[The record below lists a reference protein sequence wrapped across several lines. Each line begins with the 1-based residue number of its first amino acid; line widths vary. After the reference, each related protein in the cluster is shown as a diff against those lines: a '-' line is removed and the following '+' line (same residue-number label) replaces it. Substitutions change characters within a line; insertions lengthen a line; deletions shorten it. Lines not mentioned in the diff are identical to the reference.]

1 MFNFFFKKEK
11 KVEGLIYAYL
21 ENFKLSC
28 EAFQKALFSCINDPY
43 CEEFNFL
50 KNQTHKYESKADDIK
65 NELNN
70 LMYGKILIPDSRE
83 DIMRLILA
91 IDKIPGILETV
102 LSMIKYQHLVL
113 PDDMIP
119 DFRDLIEASMKACRI
134 LPRQLNCLVKK
145 ETGIREFM
153 NLVDEKESYCD
164 HIEKKLI
171 KAVFN
176 SDMDPFMKL
185 QLRDLILKLGD
196 ISDQA
201 DRVSKRINILGLKRQ
216 V

>member
-1 MFNFFFKKEK
+1 MFKLFFQKEK
-11 KVEGLIYAYL
+11 KVEKLIYAYL
-21 ENFKLSC
+21 ENFNLSC
-28 EAFQKALFSCINDPY
+28 EAFQKAIFSCINDPY

-91 IDKIPGILETV
+91 LDKIPGIMETV
-102 LSMIKYQHLVL
+102 LSMIKYQHLLL
-113 PDDMIP
+113 PNHMIP
-119 DFRDLIEASMKACRI
+119 DLRDLIDASMKACRI
-134 LPRQLNCLVKK
+134 IPLQVNCLVKK
-145 ETGIREFM
+145 EKGIREFM
-153 NLVDEKESYCD
+153 KQVDQKESYCD

-171 KAVFN
+171 KSVFN
-176 SDMDPFMKL
+176 SDMDPFLKL

-201 DRVSKRINILGLKRQ
+201 DRVSKRMNILALKRQ

>member
-11 KVEGLIYAYL
+11 KVEKLIYAYL
-21 ENFKLSC
+21 ENFCLSC
-28 EAFQKALFSCINDPY
+28 DTFQKALFSCINDPY

-70 LMYGKILIPDSRE
+70 LMYGKILIPDARE

-91 IDKIPGILETV
+91 IDKIPGILEAV

-113 PDDMIP
+113 PDDLIP
-119 DFRDLIEASMKACRI
+119 DFRELIAVSMTACAI
-134 LPRQLNCLVKK
+134 LPRQMDCLLKK
-145 ETGIREFM
+145 KKGIREYM
-153 NLVDEKESYCD
+153 TRVDEKESYCD

-176 SDMDPFMKL
+176 SDIDPFIQL

-201 DRVSKRINILGLKRQ
+201 DRVAKQINILSLKRQ

>member
-1 MFNFFFKKEK
+1 MFSFFFKKEK
-11 KVEGLIYAYL
+11 KVERLIYAYL
-21 ENFKLSC
+21 KNFNLSC
-28 EAFQKALFSCINDPY
+28 KTFENALFSCINDPY

-50 KNQTHKYESKADDIK
+50 RKQTHKYESKADDLK

-83 DIMRLILA
+83 DIMRLVLA
-91 IDKIPGILETV
+91 LDKIPSILDAV

-113 PDDMIP
+113 PDEMLD
-119 DFRDLIEASMKACRI
+119 DFQALTKASMKACRI
-134 LPRQLNCLVKK
+134 LPRQVNCLLKK
-145 ETGIREFM
+145 EKGIREFM
-153 NLVDEKESYCD
+153 NKVDEKESYCD

-171 KAVFN
+171 KWVFQ
-176 SDMDPFMKL
+176 SDIDPFLKL
-185 QLRDLILKLGD
+185 QLRDLIAKLGD

-201 DRVSKRINILGLKRQ
+201 DRVSKRINILALKRQ

>member
-11 KVEGLIYAYL
+11 QVEKLIDAYL
-21 ENFKLSC
+21 ENFRLSC

-50 KNQTHKYESKADDIK
+50 KSQTHKYESKADDIK
-65 NELNN
+65 NEINN
-70 LMYGKILIPDSRE
+70 LMYGKVLIPDSRE
-83 DIMRLILA
+83 DIMGLILA
-91 IDKIPGILETV
+91 IDKIPGVLEVV

-113 PDDMIP
+113 PDTLIP
-119 DFRDLIEASMKACRI
+119 DFKKLVEASMASCRI
-134 LPRQLNCLVKK
+134 LPRQVICLVQKK
-145 ETGIREFM
+145 KGIREFM
-153 NLVDEKESYCD
+153 NQVDEKESYCD
-164 HIEKKLI
+164 HIEKKMI

-176 SDMDPFMKL
+176 SDIDPFIKL

-201 DRVSKRINILGLKRQ
+201 DRVSKLINILGLKRQ